1 MKVLRVVLAVLRK
14 DLGLFW
20 RSPAVVAVTLLPP
33 VILLLTLLMESAAV
47 GSLPVALVSQGRGT
61 AAREATQVLAAYPG
75 FRAVRL
81 GPVAA
86 HTAFARLAVAGVL
99 TVPEDYGP
107 TLAAGGRP
115 TVTLQVRN
123 FNADYTNDLVRDLPD
138 ALRHLALPGAPRH
151 RGVLVAERDLQPKDA
166 NFLGFQMV
174 AVLVLLLLQ
183 AGIVNA
189 GMAAVHEWQSGTVKE
204 LLMAPAPAMAVIVGK
219 VLAGVVAADLVGIV
233 LGALSMASGFFGS
246 PTPGDL
252 LWSLV
257 AMTLLGAVGSGIGVG
272 LASAMRSF
280 ERLGPAS
287 MLVSFYLFF
296 LAGGIAAVA
305 FLPAW
310 LRALA
315 DLMPNFYG
323 MDALRGLLLYGAAPH
338 LAQDF
343 LVLGLWL
350 VLVLA
355 AGPWLL
361 RRSLGR

>member
-1 MKVLRVVLAVLRK
+1 MLRVIFSMLRK

-47 GSLPVALVSQGRGT
+47 GSLPIAMVRAGQGASAVAAERT
-61 AAREATQVLAAYPG
+61 LAAYPG
-75 FRAVRL
+75 FRALPLSPGAAQAAFDRL
-81 GPVAA
+81 D
-86 HTAFARLAVAGVL
+86 VAGVV
-99 TVPEDYGP
+99 TVPKDYSRV
-107 TLAAGGRP
+107 LAAGGRP
-115 TVTLQVRN
+115 TVTLEVRN
-123 FNADYTNDLVRDLPD
+123 FNADFTNDLLRDLPD
-138 ALRHLALPGAPRH
+138 ALHGVPMPKTPRSQ
-151 RGVLVAERDLQPKDA
+151 GVLIAERDLQPKDA

-204 LLMAPAPAMAVIVGK
+204 LLLAPAPAMAVLIGK
-219 VLAGVVAADLVGIV
+219 VLAGVVAADLVGLV
-233 LGALSMASGFFGS
+233 LGGLSLWAGFFGS
-246 PTPGDL
+246 VTAGNL
-252 LWSLV
+252 LL
-257 AMTLLGAVGSGIGVG
+257 AFFIMTLLSAVGSGIGVG

-310 LRALA
+310 LRTIAEVI
-315 DLMPNFYG
+315 PNYYG
-323 MDALRGLLLYGAAPH
+323 MDALRGLLLYGSAPN
-338 LAQDF
+338 LGQDV
-343 LVLGLWL
+343 LVLSVWL
-350 VLVLA
+350 LLVLA
-355 AGPWLL
+355 AGPRLL
-361 RRSLGR
+361 HRSLSR